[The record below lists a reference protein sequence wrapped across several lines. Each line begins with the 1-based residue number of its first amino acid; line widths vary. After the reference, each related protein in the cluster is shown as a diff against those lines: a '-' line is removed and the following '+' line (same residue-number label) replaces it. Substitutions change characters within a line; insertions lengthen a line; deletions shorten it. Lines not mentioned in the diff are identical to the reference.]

1 MIIKCSCSPRCEIAL
16 FIDDHSI
23 EMTNRY
29 GRQYSQR
36 LELSEENVRQLIA
49 ELQKELKQL
58 VKEKND

>member
-1 MIIKCSCSPRCEIAL
+1 
-16 FIDDHSI
+16 
-23 EMTNRY
+23 MTNRY